1 LVNKTNNMTQNAT
14 NHSIH
19 LITARQGSDDQ
30 PAYTYIMFRN
40 HEGKDAMC
48 FLGMP
53 MKRGDDT
60 FSIRAVMDQPM
71 QSQLNLGAIEVLD
84 EVELFRG
91 SGEEYLRKMVC
102 AADAAKYINDRNV
115 NFDPENFEGDGPN
128 SVARTLVKAMDLEFP
143 VELEQYWIPGYQHTL
158 VPKEWR
164 SVYAG

>member
-1 LVNKTNNMTQNAT
+1 MTQNMTQNAT

-19 LITARQGSDDQ
+19 LITARQGPDDQ
-30 PAYTYIMFRN
+30 PTYTYIMFRN

-60 FSIRAVMDQPM
+60 LSIRAVMDQPM

-91 SGEEYLRKMVC
+91 SGEEYLRKMAL
-102 AADAAKYINDRNV
+102 AADTAKYINDRNLD
-115 NFDPENFEGDGPN
+115 FDPANMEGNSPN
-128 SVARTLVKAMDLEFP
+128 SVARTIVDAMDLEFP
-143 VELEQYWIPGYQHTL
+143 VELEQFWIPGYQNSL
-158 VPKEWR
+158 VPQGWR
-164 SVYAG
+164 SVYV